1 MATELAA
8 AYVTIIPSLKGAQ
21 RTIQNELNGVNVSG
35 TSKIW
40 GSSIV
45 GSVGGAFNKVAGIG
59 IKAMAGISAAVSGFT
74 VGGGISRALKL
85 DQAQMM
91 FENMGI
97 DVESAMKSCNEAV
110 IGTAYGLDAAAQ
122 TAAMLGASGIQA
134 GEEMTNALKG
144 VAGMAAMS
152 GNSME
157 HIGSI
162 FGKVAA
168 QGRLQGDELTQFA
181 ENGINATAALA
192 KHLGITQSEV
202 RELVSKGQIDFKTFS
217 DAMYESFGEAA
228 QGANETFQG
237 AMANVGAAFSRIGA
251 KFASPAL
258 EGIRK
263 VFVALIPAIN
273 AISKLL
279 DPLVEKFT
287 KFVDAVSGKA
297 VSSIETFAKV
307 LNDTGRISSAL
318 KITLGNIVGNDVTQA
333 FTAITK
339 FVRECYLAFNSAQTP
354 MEGFKAVIDRIKNAI
369 NGLSSGNLFGSY
381 VDAIKA
387 KIATLPQPVQNV
399 IGIIQ
404 SFAQKVIGALNGMG
418 INGGIAIAGFTAIL
432 LKFHKPLTTVSNGL
446 VKFGTMAAGAFTKI
460 GGLSGIFAAI
470 AMKIRTFRSAIVLCG
485 GGLKGLSAIV
495 SGGVRGAFMALRG
508 VIMGVFSPA
517 TLIVG
522 LIAAIVA
529 SFIAMMATNEEFR
542 NTVGLLVSSIGSS
555 LSPVLET
562 VGQTIQQL
570 ATNVLP
576 VIMGVIKVLVPIL
589 AQVVVIILQVFASIA
604 PLIAQLIS
612 ALLPAIADIITIVA
626 NVLAAVMPVVT
637 EILGVVMS
645 VISAIIPAI
654 GMVLTTVG
662 SVVSAIIS
670 FIRKVLSVVSNIIS
684 VVVGVVSTISN
695 ACSEAFSAAQLAFN
709 NIVSSVTGAV
719 EDMMSAV
726 SEIPGKIAGFFT
738 DAGTWLLDAG
748 KEIIDGLI
756 SGITEAIGGLG
767 DFLGGIGE
775 FIVEHKGPPTY
786 DAVMLKPAGELIMG
800 SLVKGM
806 ERGIPMLRKSL
817 GLVND
822 TISGYATEMQPFGD
836 IDTNI
841 RTWSK
846 SEIVSSYE
854 QNREQ
859 TSMFET
865 ALSELGNRIENLKI
879 VMDSG
884 ELVGATASKY
894 DRAQGRRQLLAERG
908 F

>member
-21 RTIQNELNGVNVSG
+21 RTIQNELNGINVSG
-35 TSKIW
+35 TSKTW

-122 TAAMLGASGIQA
+122 TAAMLGASGIKA

-237 AMANVGAAFSRIGA
+237 AMANVGASLSRIGA

-273 AISKLL
+273 SVSKLL

-287 KFVDAVSGKA
+287 KFVDVVSGKA
-297 VSSIETFAKV
+297 VSSVETFTKV

-339 FVRECYLAFNSAQTP
+339 FVRDCYLAFNRAQTP

-381 VDAIKA
+381 IDAIKA

-404 SFAQKVIGALNGMG
+404 GFAQKVIGALNGMG

-432 LKFHKPLTTVSNGL
+432 LKFHKPLTTVANGF
-446 VKFGTMAAGAFTKI
+446 VKFGTMAAGVFTKI
-460 GGLSGIFAAI
+460 GGLSGIFATI
-470 AMKIRTFRSAIVLCG
+470 AMKINTFRSAITLCG

-508 VIMGVFSPA
+508 VIMGIFSPA

-529 SFIAMMATNEEFR
+529 SFVAMMATNEEFR
-542 NTVGLLVSSIGSS
+542 NTVGLLVASIGSS

-576 VIMGVIKVLVPIL
+576 VIMGVIHTLVPIL
-589 AQVVVIILQVFASIA
+589 AQVVVIVLQVFAAIA

-626 NVLAAVMPVVT
+626 NVLAAVMPAVT
-637 EILGVVMS
+637 AILGVVMS

-654 GMVLTTVG
+654 GKVLKTVG
-662 SVVSAIIS
+662 SVVSGIIS
-670 FIRKVLSVVSNIIS
+670 FIGMVISVVGNIVS
-684 VVVGVVSTISN
+684 VVVGVVS
-695 ACSEAFSAAQLAFN
+695 
-709 NIVSSVTGAV
+709 SVIDAVIGAVEDITGAV
-719 EDMMSAV
+719 EDIIGYI
-726 SEIPGKIAGFFT
+726 SEIPGKITGFFT

-756 SGITEAIGGLG
+756 SGITEALGGLG

-775 FIVEHKGPPTY
+775 FIVEHKGPPAY
-786 DAVMLKPAGELIMG
+786 DAVMLKPAGELIIG
-800 SLVKGM
+800 SLVQGM